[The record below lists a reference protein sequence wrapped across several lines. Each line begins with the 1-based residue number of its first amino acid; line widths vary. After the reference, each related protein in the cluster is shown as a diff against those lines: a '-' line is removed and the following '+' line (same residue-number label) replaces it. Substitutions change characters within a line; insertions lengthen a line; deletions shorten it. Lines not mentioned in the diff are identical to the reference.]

1 MFAALE
7 VFAMVATFVCPPR
20 HAPPGVVQVPSE
32 TGPMAGIT
40 LAFSEACPSELCMT
54 SRPSY
59 GECGGPMGC
68 RVML

>member
-1 MFAALE
+1 
-7 VFAMVATFVCPPR
+7 
-20 HAPPGVVQVPSE
+20 
-32 TGPMAGIT
+32 MAGIT

-59 GECGGPMGC
+59 GECGGPTGY